1 MHLKNKKRRRK
12 IKFNVPGGD
21 DEGSYI
27 RHCKYVS
34 FRDFF
39 FSVYQYYLTDFSVEK
54 TKKITEYGFSNR
66 TNVPNEISE
75 HPMHVSAILEK
86 FPFLGNKEIVSTF
99 SLQ

>member
-1 MHLKNKKRRRK
+1 MKTLRNRMREKRRQKKTEGTTPIKIEHISAFEKQKKRRK

-39 FSVYQYYLTDFSVEK
+39 SQY
-54 TKKITEYGFSNR
+54 IN
-66 TNVPNEISE
+66 I
-75 HPMHVSAILEK
+75 I
-86 FPFLGNKEIVSTF
+86 
-99 SLQ
+99 